1 MAICRWAG
9 YPDLFVTFTCNAAW
23 PEIQSMLH
31 EVQQTAWERPD
42 IVDRVFHIK
51 LKEFMRDIRER
62 EYFGKT
68 LASNN
73 LQTSSELL
81 FFLLQMN

>member
-23 PEIQSMLH
+23 PEIQYMLQ
-31 EVQQTAWERPD
+31 EVGQTASERPD
-42 IVDRVFHIK
+42 IVCRVFHIK
-51 LKEFMRDIRER
+51 LKEFMRDIKER

-68 LASNN
+68 LASNDPQLTLCN
-73 LQTSSELL
+73 FKL
-81 FFLLQMN
+81 FF